1 MPSSIRRCAVRPP
14 LDLSLYL
21 VTDTAMCARL
31 GVPATVAA
39 AVAAGVTLVQLRD
52 PAASDV
58 ELVALGRDVAAAL
71 AGTGVPLI
79 INDRVE
85 LVASIGAQGA
95 HVGQDDLD
103 VGQARA
109 RLGRSAY
116 LGLSVHARE
125 QVTAAISHGI
135 ETLDYLGAGP
145 VWETTSKADAAPP
158 GGLQRL
164 RAITA
169 ASPWPCVA
177 IGGITPDRVGVL
189 RSSGVAGV
197 AVVSA
202 VCGQPDVTGATRAL
216 RAMWDDAPH
225 LDVSDEPTNT
235 RQEMRR

>member
-1 MPSSIRRCAVRPP
+1 MLSSIRRCAFRPP

-31 GVPATVAA
+31 GVPTTVAA

-103 VGQARA
+103 VGEARA

-135 ETLDYLGAGP
+135 ETLDYLGVGP

-169 ASPWPCVA
+169 ASPWVS
-177 IGGITPDRVGVL
+177 
-189 RSSGVAGV
+189 RSAGSPPTGSGSCARAGWPGSPS
-197 AVVSA
+197 SA
-202 VCGQPDVTGATRAL
+202 RSADSRTSPGRHEPYARCGTT
-216 RAMWDDAPH
+216 H
-225 LDVSDEPTNT
+225 LIS
-235 RQEMRR
+235 M